1 MVGDTVRQHHGR
13 LDDERTDRIVELRDS
28 GLIWK
33 IISIRTGLSVGQCM
47 KRYKAAKQSKMKT
60 LK

>member
-1 MVGDTVRQHHGR
+1 MRQHHGR

-47 KRYKAAKQSKMKT
+47 KRYKAAKAAKKSKMKT